1 MIKNILIVGLG
12 SFVGGTLR
20 YMLSIAFNKIARSCT
35 FPIGIL
41 VVNVLGCFLIGV
53 LYSYF
58 KNRVGESL
66 LPLLLMT
73 GVLGGFTTF
82 STFSLE
88 VLQLYQQN
96 ELLKAILYVIVSVG
110 IGILACFLGCIVG
123 NK

>member
-1 MIKNILIVGLG
+1 MIKDILIVGLG

-20 YMLSIAFNKIARSCT
+20 YMLSIAFNKIARSCR

-66 LPLLLMT
+66 LPLLLIT

>member
-1 MIKNILIVGLG
+1 MLIVGLR

-20 YMLSIAFNKIARSCT
+20 YMLSIAFNKIARTCT

-58 KNRVGESL
+58 KNRVGESF

>member
-20 YMLSIAFNKIARSCT
+20 YMLSIAFNKIARTCT

-41 VVNVLGCFLIGV
+41 IVNVLGCFFIGV

-66 LPLLLMT
+66 LP
-73 GVLGGFTTF
+73 
-82 STFSLE
+82 
-88 VLQLYQQN
+88 
-96 ELLKAILYVIVSVG
+96 
-110 IGILACFLGCIVG
+110 
-123 NK
+123 

>member
-1 MIKNILIVGLG
+1 MIKDILIVGLG
-12 SFVGGTLR
+12 SFIGGTLR
-20 YMLSIAFNKIARSCT
+20 YMLSIAFNKIVRTCT

-41 VVNVLGCFLIGV
+41 VVNVLGCFFIGV

-82 STFSLE
+82 STFSSGSIPTSI
-88 VLQLYQQN
+88 
-96 ELLKAILYVIVSVG
+96 AILFTKATTASFSSKN
-110 IGILACFLGCIVG
+110 IL
-123 NK
+123 

>member
-1 MIKNILIVGLG
+1 MIKDILIVGLG

-20 YMLSIAFNKIARSCT
+20 YMLSIAFNKIARSCR

>member
-1 MIKNILIVGLG
+1 MIKDILIVGLG

-20 YMLSIAFNKIARSCT
+20 YMLSIAFNKIARTCT
-35 FPIGIL
+35 VPRGIL

-58 KNRVGESL
+58 KNRVGESF

>member
-1 MIKNILIVGLG
+1 MIKDILIVGLG

-20 YMLSIAFNKIARSCT
+20 YMLSIAFNKIARTCT

-58 KNRVGESL
+58 KNRVGEIL
-66 LPLLLMT
+66 LPL
-73 GVLGGFTTF
+73 
-82 STFSLE
+82 LE

-96 ELLKAILYVIVSVG
+96 ELIKAILYVIVSVG